1 MLPELDCTTL
11 VDAMLVELVVV
22 VSSTAAWA
30 VAKRV
35 EVDDKSATVCT
46 NVVG

>member
-1 MLPELDCTTL
+1 MLPELECTTL
-11 VDAMLVELVVV
+11 VDAIVELVVD

-46 NVVG
+46 KVVG